1 MSAAGAATGGSSLL
15 GAASGLGGFGT
26 NVIDSLGLAATGF
39 GQAAAATFSNGLI
52 AGFSTNMANIGA
64 LASGG
69 SIATAFGAAVPYI
82 GAVLAVGSIAKSL
95 FDGGGGRKTESTY
108 GAGYAPLGN
117 TGATGLAGTY
127 ARGVEDAWTVLAKQ
141 LNLSTQLKVGAQTS
155 VDTQGDAQTIFD
167 ANASINGTTVS
178 SRYNRLGSAENVGR
192 SDEALQAAMAEEM
205 TRMLFAALKASD
217 LPEQYKTYLNGIA
230 DDVASM
236 STAMSN
242 VTVVSDFN
250 KALQSLPFEN
260 LKNLSFDA
268 AYGLI
273 QFAGGM
279 EALGANLGTYY
290 TNFYSAEEQRVQAI
304 KNINAATAGSG
315 LDAATASRESFRA
328 LVEAQDLTTESGQ
341 RTYAALIGV
350 SGAFAELT
358 PVLGAVADAI
368 DANLAKMQDSAAELA
383 VELLQAQGD
392 MAGAASAQRAL
403 DTAGYSDLAVAQ
415 YDANTATRALIDEL
429 NAQAAAADQL
439 AASQAQLAATNKQWQ
454 DQLDVLTGAQTE
466 RSLALRDAT
475 DDSTRA
481 LMLQVYAQQA
491 AADIASERQGL
502 QDQLDQLTM
511 TSTQLLEKQRN
522 ALDGSNRALFDQIQT
537 LTAAKA
543 AAQAVTSA
551 AGAAS
556 DAYSAAVKKAQQ
568 VLDYT
573 IKRQTAS
580 LNESVTAYQNAGDA
594 MRKFRDDLS
603 ATMAGF
609 ISPQMTTTLAA
620 NQYGINVA
628 KAKLGDKDA
637 MQAFSGLAN
646 DYLKA
651 SLASSSTAVDYQ
663 RVMATVLGDSNLSI
677 SAAERQID
685 IAEKQLAALEKL
697 ASGDVPKRYQYTAS
711 ADFNATLNSI
721 PNEAGT
727 LNARQAY
734 DNVQYAK
741 QDISYFAAGSAPNL
755 PRYNQDGSSA
765 NNAAVVAEL
774 KALRAEMAT
783 ANRVIALNTAKM
795 ARISTKW
802 DDDGQPAVRTA

>member
-1 MSAAGAATGGSSLL
+1 
-15 GAASGLGGFGT
+15 
-26 NVIDSLGLAATGF
+26 
-39 GQAAAATFSNGLI
+39 
-52 AGFSTNMANIGA
+52 
-64 LASGG
+64 
-69 SIATAFGAAVPYI
+69 
-82 GAVLAVGSIAKSL
+82 
-95 FDGGGGRKTESTY
+95 
-108 GAGYAPLGN
+108 
-117 TGATGLAGTY
+117 
-127 ARGVEDAWTVLAKQ
+127 
-141 LNLSTQLKVGAQTS
+141 
-155 VDTQGDAQTIFD
+155 
-167 ANASINGTTVS
+167 
-178 SRYNRLGSAENVGR
+178 
-192 SDEALQAAMAEEM
+192 
-205 TRMLFAALKASD
+205 
-217 LPEQYKTYLNGIA
+217 
-230 DDVASM
+230 
-236 STAMSN
+236 
-242 VTVVSDFN
+242 
-250 KALQSLPFEN
+250 
-260 LKNLSFDA
+260 
-268 AYGLI
+268 
-273 QFAGGM
+273 
-279 EALGANLGTYY
+279 
-290 TNFYSAEEQRVQAI
+290 
-304 KNINAATAGSG
+304 
-315 LDAATASRESFRA
+315 
-328 LVEAQDLTTESGQ
+328 
-341 RTYAALIGV
+341 
-350 SGAFAELT
+350 
-358 PVLGAVADAI
+358 
-368 DANLAKMQDSAAELA
+368 
-383 VELLQAQGD
+383 
-392 MAGAASAQRAL
+392 
-403 DTAGYSDLAVAQ
+403 
-415 YDANTATRALIDEL
+415 
-429 NAQAAAADQL
+429 
-439 AASQAQLAATNKQWQ
+439 
-454 DQLDVLTGAQTE
+454 
-466 RSLALRDAT
+466 
-475 DDSTRA
+475 
-481 LMLQVYAQQA
+481 MLQVYAQQA